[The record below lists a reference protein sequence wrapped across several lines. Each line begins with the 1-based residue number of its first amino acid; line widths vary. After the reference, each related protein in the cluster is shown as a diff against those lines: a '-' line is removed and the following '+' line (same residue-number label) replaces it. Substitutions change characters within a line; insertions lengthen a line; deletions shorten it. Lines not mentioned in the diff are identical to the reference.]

1 MSPACPTAEGK
12 SRRLDLISR
21 GARGRLNLEVPMF
34 DLLLKGG
41 PILWVILFLAIPVL
55 AILIERLLYFRRI
68 STDEEKLLARVK
80 GAVEK
85 GHYDEA
91 LAICDTVEAPV
102 GGLIRAAVENRQL
115 SEADL
120 KEAVRDAAVR
130 ELPQVEQS
138 IQAVNVIAN
147 ISPLLGLLGTVTG
160 IINSFNVL
168 GEFGA
173 VTDPSVLAKGISEA
187 LLTTAAGIL
196 IAVPSMIAYAWLA
209 GKANAVITRLEGQ
222 ANELVRLV
230 RRS

>member
-1 MSPACPTAEGK
+1 M
-12 SRRLDLISR
+12 ISQ
-21 GARGRLNLEVPMF
+21 GVRGRLNLEVPMF
-34 DLLLKGG
+34 DLLIKGG
-41 PILWVILFLAIPVL
+41 PILWVILLLAIPVL

-85 GHYDEA
+85 GHFDEA
-91 LAICDTVEAPV
+91 MAICDTVEAPV

-115 SEADL
+115 SEDDL

-196 IAVPSMIAYAWLA
+196 IAVPSMVAYAWLA
-209 GKANAVITRLEGQ
+209 GKANSVIGRLEGQ

-230 RRS
+230 RRP